1 MYANYEKKQTI
12 IEHFSSLA
20 IKILIAPVTPCIT
33 TKTAPHNPFGVFTC
47 ESLRLR
53 SVIRLVVDFSLISK
67 EDAPGRL
74 LQDKSLPQWSR
85 APCKKT

>member
-33 TKTAPHNPFGVFTC
+33 IKTAPHNLFGLFAD
-47 ESLRLR
+47 ESLTVR
-53 SVIRLVVDFSLISK
+53 SVTGI
-67 EDAPGRL
+67 
-74 LQDKSLPQWSR
+74 
-85 APCKKT
+85 TN